1 MLKAQLIDP
10 HRVERR
16 GRREP
21 SEVRPKT
28 YVALEIERQVRA
40 QRMERR
46 RGLGAR
52 AKVGRRVQQMPHV
65 MSASVARIAALG
77 QVHREPIALGPH
89 RIQDARRI
97 QTTCIDDDARE
108 QRIRLGM
115 RRIMRSELND
125 PSLL

>member
-1 MLKAQLIDP
+1 
-10 HRVERR
+10 
-16 GRREP
+16 
-21 SEVRPKT
+21 
-28 YVALEIERQVRA
+28 
-40 QRMERR
+40 
-46 RGLGAR
+46 
-52 AKVGRRVQQMPHV
+52 MPHV